1 VNAARGRAALLVAGI
16 ACAALWL
23 PRGGAPEPC
32 ARPVAA
38 PGRDALAAV
47 VCDGAD
53 ASIEGA
59 PRLLFGLPLDL
70 NRADARALE
79 VLPGI
84 GPGRAQAI
92 VREREREPFCRIGDL
107 ERVRGLGPVLVAR
120 IAPFAHVS
128 GAPGCADS

>member
-1 VNAARGRAALLVAGI
+1 VSAARGRVALLVAGL

-23 PRGGAPEPC
+23 PRGEDRGRC

-38 PGRDALAAV
+38 GARAELAAIG
-47 VCDGAD
+47 CDGA
-53 ASIEGA
+53 GA
-59 PRLLFGLPLDL
+59 PLDGAARLLFGLPLDL

-92 VREREREPFCRIGDL
+92 VRERTQAPFCSVRDL
-107 ERVRGLGPVLVAR
+107 ARVRGIGPVLVAR
-120 IAPFAHVS
+120 IAPFAWAS

>member
-1 VNAARGRAALLVAGI
+1 VNATRGRAALLVAGL

-23 PRGGAPEPC
+23 PRGEDRGRC
-32 ARPVAA
+32 ARPVAVA
-38 PGRDALAAV
+38 ARVGLAAV
-47 VCDGAD
+47 ACDGA
-53 ASIEGA
+53 GA
-59 PRLLFGLPLDL
+59 PLDGAARLLFGLPLDL

-92 VREREREPFCRIGDL
+92 VRERTQAPFCRVGDL
-107 ERVRGLGPVLVAR
+107 ARVRGIGPVLVAR
-120 IAPFAHVS
+120 IAPFAWAS